1 MGEHRGVGGL
11 MTDGSAEALVTLVCP
26 PGAESAPISHGET
39 AYRAYRIHQASD
51 VWLVDVPVEVA
62 RHLMWNGG
70 FYKYKA
76 ETSRR

>member
-1 MGEHRGVGGL
+1 
-11 MTDGSAEALVTLVCP
+11 MTDGLPDTLVTLVCP

-39 AYRAYRIHQASD
+39 AYRAYRVHKASD

-62 RHLMWNGG
+62 RCLMWNAG
-70 FYKYKA
+70 FYLYEA